1 MRLKV
6 LRIKLHQN
14 KAHYRKEESLTN
26 KMSYPL
32 PPYSTVIGALHKACG
47 YTEYHPMDISIAGNY
62 QSMQREVYKDIG
74 FLNSVM
80 DDRGLLVKLK
90 NPEAFNEGYHVIAK
104 ALRKNGNS
112 FRKRITIEV
121 KDEAELA
128 EFNRISELRKVYDE
142 KAQIVKKETQDITQE
157 IQGLKNKL
165 KGLDKKSTEYEK
177 LQSECKALQEKK
189 EKLLAD
195 FQMERD
201 REAEIPYSYYANVT
215 SSVRYYEVLYGVD
228 LFLHIHASEEV
239 LQDIY
244 NNIHN
249 LTAIGRSEDFVD
261 VQECRFVDC
270 RDENVRN
277 LKPTETT
284 SYVSYEAVK
293 AGLIKVKNTATL
305 DMGLKVDGTTY
316 YLNKKYTKN
325 NKNQRVFEKVKTVY
339 LSNYSLKQ
347 SDLEKYNNN
356 CSNPLL
362 IDEDGIILSLA

>member
-142 KAQIVKKETQDITQE
+142 KSLVVKKEAQDLSRE
-157 IQGLKNKL
+157 IQGLKSKL
-165 KGLDKKSTEYEK
+165 KILDKKSTEYEK
-177 LQSECKALQEKK
+177 LQAESKALQLKK
-189 EKLLAD
+189 EKLLGD
-195 FQMERD
+195 FQTERD

-228 LFLHIHASEEV
+228 LLLHIHASENV

-244 NNIHN
+244 SNIQN
-249 LTAIGRSEDFVD
+249 FTAIGRSEDFVD
-261 VQECRFVDC
+261 VQECKFVDC
-270 RDENVRN
+270 ADENVEK
-277 LKPTETT
+277 LKPKGTT

-293 AGLIKVKNTATL
+293 AGLIRIKNTATQEL
-305 DMGLKVDGTTY
+305 GLKVNGTTY

-325 NKNQRVFEKVKTVY
+325 SKNQRVFEKVKVDY
-339 LSNYSLKQ
+339 LPKFSLK
-347 SDLEKYNNN
+347 SKALEEYNKN
-356 CSNPLL
+356 CQNLL
-362 IDEDGIILSLA
+362 LVDEDGNILSLA